1 MNSKHIKSK
10 KSKAFSLII
19 VPQSSD
25 VKQFN
30 ISSWIPKLLIFL
42 IIITIS
48 SSGYFIWDLYT
59 SYNSLEFN
67 YLSKSRRLDLLSNIN
82 LDQKE
87 EIHNLET
94 RLTEF
99 DEILKNITELEET
112 VITLVGLEQNTKKSD
127 VSITEESNM
136 QVESLDNP
144 LQTNIPS
151 ASRGDINLLQRDAL
165 ALGSFMDRNEQIDAI
180 SQKLEESHKNL
191 DTLIEDVEKKLAY
204 LEAKPNL
211 TPAPGRVASTFGYR
225 RDPFGR
231 GREFHSGIDIANN
244 SGVKIKAAG
253 GGIVTY
259 AGYNGGYGNFII
271 IKHGYGYESL
281 YAHNRKLL
289 VKRGDQVSKGDIIA
303 EMGSTGRSTGPHLH
317 FEVHFQ
323 GRAVN
328 PYTVLNNN
336 D

>member
-1 MNSKHIKSK
+1 MNPKHIKSK
-10 KSKAFSLII
+10 KSKSFSLII
-19 VPQSSD
+19 VPKSSD

-30 ISSWIPKLLIFL
+30 VSSWIPKLLIFL

-67 YLSKSRRLDLLSNIN
+67 YLSKSRRLNLLTTIN

-87 EIHNLET
+87 EIHNLES

-99 DEILKNITELEET
+99 DEILKKITELEET
-112 VITLVGLEQNTKKSD
+112 VIDLVGLEQNIKKSD
-127 VSITEESNM
+127 ANAAEESNM
-136 QVESLDNP
+136 QAESLNNP
-144 LQTNIPS
+144 LQVNIPS
-151 ASRGDINLLQRDAL
+151 ASRGDTSLLKRDAL
-165 ALGSFMDRNEQIDAI
+165 VLSSFMDRNEQINAI
-180 SQKLEESHKNL
+180 SQKLEQSYNNL
-191 DTLIEDVEKKLAY
+191 DTLIADVEKKLAY

-211 TPAPGRVASTFGYR
+211 KPAPGRIASPFGYR

-231 GREFHSGIDIANN
+231 GREFHSGIDIANS

-281 YAHNRKLL
+281 YAHNRRLL

-317 FEVHFQ
+317 FEVHFR
-323 GRAVN
+323 GRAIN
-328 PYTVLNNN
+328 PYNVLNNN